1 MRRTRSV
8 VERYEL
14 PANVGYTRGL
24 YMDMTAQT
32 GHTAGPTDIAGA
44 GKYLTFSL
52 GDEHY
57 GLEIIRVQEIVGLIP
72 VTRIPR
78 LPAFVAGV
86 VNLRGRVIP
95 VVDLRLAF
103 GMPGSAMDDRTCII
117 VVSLDRADGSTA
129 VMGVIVD
136 EVSDVVYLADD
147 AIEPTPEF
155 GTAVDTSFITGVGR
169 LEERVVLLLDIN
181 GVLTSGEL
189 DDLVRASLNTNAN
202 TESVKED
209 S

>member
-1 MRRTRSV
+1 MDKTATAG
-8 VERYEL
+8 L
-14 PANVGYTRGL
+14 P
-24 YMDMTAQT
+24 
-32 GHTAGPTDIAGA
+32 AGPTAVAGA

-95 VVDLRLAF
+95 VVDLRLVF
-103 GMPGSAMDDRTCII
+103 GMSGSAMDERTCII
-117 VVSLDRADGSTA
+117 VVSVDRADGSSA

-136 EVSDVVYLADD
+136 EVSDVAYLADD
-147 AIEPTPEF
+147 AIEETPEF
-155 GTAVDTSFITGVGR
+155 GTTVDTSFIKGVGR
-169 LEERVVLLLDIN
+169 YEERVVLLLDIN
-181 GVLTSGEL
+181 GVLTAREL
-189 DDLVRASLNTNAN
+189 EDLDHVAVNGDLAAEALKE
-202 TESVKED
+202 ES
-209 S
+209 